1 MVVDDRKET
10 NRPPNMQSI
19 SEDCMSIV
27 SKGHEKEECNVIPPV
42 CRPRL
47 GENVYFVYRD
57 ETRRIRIDSIL
68 DVTQS
73 IRANILQCPIVQGI
87 NGGSWNA
94 IDCIRAHGRRSF
106 CHTLFTMWT
115 DDRLRSVL
123 LRRTNVK
130 AC

>member
-19 SEDCMSIV
+19 SEDCISIV
-27 SKGHEKEECNVIPPV
+27 SKGHEKEKCNDIPPV

-57 ETRRIRIDSIL
+57 EPRRIRIDSIL

-87 NGGSWNA
+87 NGSSWDA
-94 IDCIRAHGRRSF
+94 IDCIRARARRSF
-106 CHTLFTMWT
+106 RHTLLTMWT
-115 DDRLRSVL
+115 DESCLKSVL
-123 LRRTNVK
+123 LR
-130 AC
+130 